1 MIDLKQDEENVNKQ
15 QKHITKHKKES
26 IMIEKEFKIT
36 DPVGIHARPAALLVN
51 LIKGLSSEIEFEK
64 DGKVAKANSL
74 LGLMGLGAKCGDT
87 IKVRVFGDN
96 ADELDKVME
105 FLKENL

>member
-1 MIDLKQDEENVNKQ
+1 
-15 QKHITKHKKES
+15 
-26 IMIEKEFKIT
+26 MIEREFKIT

-51 LIKGLSSEIEFEK
+51 LIKNLSSEVEFEK

-74 LGLMGLGAKCGDT
+74 LSLMGLGAKCGDT
-87 IKVRVFGDN
+87 IKVRILGDN
-96 ADELDKVME
+96 ADEFDKIME

>member
-1 MIDLKQDEENVNKQ
+1 MF
-15 QKHITKHKKES
+15 
-26 IMIEKEFKIT
+26 EKEFKIT

-51 LIKGLSSEIEFEK
+51 LIKGLNADVEFEK

-74 LGLMGLGAKCGDT
+74 LSLMGLGAKCGDT
-87 IKVRVFGDN
+87 IKVRVGDES
-96 ADELDKVME
+96 ALDKIME